1 MPSSRA
7 ERIAL
12 GMTVGVIVLLGAL
25 IAFAALRFRVVSE
38 TSLAPPALQSAMRRQ
53 QLAQGNTPAWRRERP
68 APTRRSPSPPPSES
82 SPIAVDEPAAPS
94 AGPERAAIPQPVP
107 AVRVLAARGDSW
119 AEVRKGSESGKV
131 LYAGIIVQG
140 DSRTFRNRRLWIRFG
155 APENVDA
162 SIGGEPAPLPS
173 GTLNM
178 LVTPRGFIAAA

>member
-12 GMTVGVIVLLGAL
+12 GLTLGVIVLLGAV

-38 TSLAPPALQSAMRRQ
+38 TSRPDSQAAVRRQ

>member
-12 GMTVGVIVLLGAL
+12 GLTLGVIVLLGAV

-38 TSLAPPALQSAMRRQ
+38 TSRPDSQAAVRHQ
-53 QLAQGNTPAWRRERP
+53 QLAQGNRPVRRRERT
-68 APTRRSPSPPPSES
+68 ASTRSSPPPAPRES
-82 SPIAVDEPAAPS
+82 HPIPVDQPAA
-94 AGPERAAIPQPVP
+94 PERAAPVARPVP

-119 AEVRKGSESGKV
+119 AEVRKGSETGGV
-131 LYAGIIVQG
+131 LYAGILVEG

-162 SIGGEPAPLPS
+162 SIGGKPAPLPS